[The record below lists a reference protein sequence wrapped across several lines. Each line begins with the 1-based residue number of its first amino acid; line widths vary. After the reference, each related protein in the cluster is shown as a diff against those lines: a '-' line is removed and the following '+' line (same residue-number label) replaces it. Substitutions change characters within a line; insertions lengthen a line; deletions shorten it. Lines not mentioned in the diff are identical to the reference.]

1 MSLLRWLARAMSF
14 AFFIGLGV
22 QQWRMDCD
30 FTLQRLGVPVFCVLS
45 AMWSVWPLVLV
56 SLAGIAVLV
65 WLDRRQKALGG

>member
-1 MSLLRWLARAMSF
+1 MIALLWLARVMAV

-22 QQWRMDCD
+22 QQWRMGCE
-30 FTLQRLGVPVFCVLS
+30 FTVARIGVPVVCVLS

-56 SLAGIAVLV
+56 SLAGIALLV